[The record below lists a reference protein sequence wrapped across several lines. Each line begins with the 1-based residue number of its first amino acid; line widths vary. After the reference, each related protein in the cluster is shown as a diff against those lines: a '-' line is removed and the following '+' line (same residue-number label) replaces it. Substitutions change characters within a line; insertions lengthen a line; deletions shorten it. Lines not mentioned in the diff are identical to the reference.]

1 MKWMVLGLVA
11 LAGTAS
17 AQTQGTPRSV
27 ETAFGLAS
35 PFNSGLL
42 RAEPAISAFAFPMLR
57 SDDTPTT
64 MRQRAQRAE
73 MVLNRYPQLRAQLA
87 QMPDGAAAATIV
99 SLERK
104 VRWELIREREA
115 RR

>member
-17 AQTQGTPRSV
+17 AQTQITPRSV
-27 ETAFGLAS
+27 ETAFGLAA
-35 PFNSGLL
+35 PFNNGAY
-42 RAEPAISAFAFPMLR
+42 RNEPAISSFAFPLLR

-64 MRQRAQRAE
+64 IRQREQRAE
-73 MVLNRYPQLRAQLA
+73 MVLNRYPELRAQLA
-87 QMPDGAAAATIV
+87 QMPEGAARATIA

-115 RR
+115 QR